1 MKTKLLLSVGI
12 ATLLAL
18 FQANSITQGETSQS
32 PIQSDHFCAT
42 EHDPAKIDAHE
53 KALAK
58 RKLRGPIVRART
70 EESVNVHFH
79 ILTDGDTGNVDD
91 FTIDEQMRVLNR
103 LFQLRGLSFNLA
115 SVERIANQ
123 KWFYGCDNSG
133 MEKKMKT
140 ALRLGTAV
148 DLNVYTCAP
157 VRFLGRSAFPW
168 EYAHAP
174 LLDGIILHYGVLPRG
189 SVEPFNTGEVLVH
202 EAGHWMGLYHT
213 FQGGCDG
220 DGDFVSDT
228 PAEATPSVGSCPIG
242 RDTCPAPGLDPTDN
256 YMDDSGDSCW
266 TQFTFEQ
273 YVRMD
278 EHFALYRSG
287 Q

>member
-1 MKTKLLLSVGI
+1 MKPRLLLFVGLAAI
-12 ATLLAL
+12 LVLVQAT
-18 FQANSITQGETSQS
+18 SITQGETSQS
-32 PIQSDHFCAT
+32 PIDSDYFCAT
-42 EHDPAKIDAHE
+42 EHDPANIDAHE

-79 ILTDGDTGNVDD
+79 IITDGDTGNVDD

-103 LFQLRGLSFNLA
+103 LFELRGLSFNLA
-115 SVERIANQ
+115 SVNRISNQ
-123 KWFYGCDNSG
+123 TWFHRCDNSG
-133 MEKKMKT
+133 VEKKMKA
-140 ALRLGTAV
+140 ALRQGTAG
-148 DLNVYTCAP
+148 DLNIYTCAP
-157 VRFLGRSAFPW
+157 EKFLGRSAFPW
-168 EYAHAP
+168 DYADAP
-174 LLDGIILHYGVLPRG
+174 IADGIILHYGVLPGG
-189 SVEPFNTGEVLVH
+189 SVEPFNTGEALVH
-202 EAGHWMGLYHT
+202 EVGHWMGLYHT

-228 PAEATPSVGSCPIG
+228 PAEATPSFASCSVG
-242 RDTCPAPGLDPTDN
+242 RDTCPAPGLDPTEN
-256 YMDDSGDSCW
+256 YMDYSGDSCW

-278 EHFALYRSG
+278 EHFAIYRAG